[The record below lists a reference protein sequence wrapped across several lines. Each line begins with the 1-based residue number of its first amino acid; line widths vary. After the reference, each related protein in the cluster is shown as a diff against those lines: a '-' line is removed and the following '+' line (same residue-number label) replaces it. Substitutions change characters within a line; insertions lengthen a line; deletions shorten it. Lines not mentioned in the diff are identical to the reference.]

1 MSSKSGTGSEYV
13 KVAKVSEVNEGS
25 LKRIDLDGDVV
36 VLTNVGGEYYAIGGI
51 CHHEEWDLSEGM
63 LEGHTLVC
71 AGHGAEWDLKT
82 GTGKYDEPLEPEPLY
97 GVKIEGQDIL
107 ITRQPVKNK

>member
-1 MSSKSGTGSEYV
+1 MVSKGKTSSEYV
-13 KVAKVSEVNEGS
+13 KVAKVSELKEGS
-25 LKRIDLDGDVV
+25 LKRVDLGEESV
-36 VLTNVGGEYYAIGGI
+36 VLTNIRGQYYAIGGI

-82 GTGKYDEPLEPEPLY
+82 GKAKFDEPLEPEPVY
-97 GVKIEGQDIL
+97 GVKIEGQDVL
-107 ITRQPVKNK
+107 ITRHPVK